1 MSEIIFIVSTDTA
14 AAERLAQ
21 PLRDRGWAVET
32 ETQDPATACWRI
44 HQCLPLAVVIPLDI
58 DPLAA
63 CDLACAL
70 NVAVATRDV
79 PVVFVGGTPEDRE
92 MALTLRPDAA
102 AIDAQELPW
111 LTKRLT
117 LGN

>member
-1 MSEIIFIVSTDTA
+1 MSEIIFIVAPDSA
-14 AAERLAQ
+14 LVERLAR
-21 PLRDRGWAVET
+21 PLRDRGWTVET

-44 HQCLPLAVVIPLDI
+44 HQCHPLAVVIPLDL

-79 PVVFVGGTPEDRE
+79 PVVFVGGTPEDRD
-92 MALTLRPDAA
+92 MALNLRPEAA
-102 AIDAQELPW
+102 HISAQELPW
-111 LTKRLT
+111 LTKRLS